1 MFKCNCCGEL
11 FEEPKMIAES
21 RGEYWGMPC
30 YEKIAV
36 SPCCE
41 EDFTEGRMYHAE
53 GKVYALVNSEIVD
66 EKGRAYTVPDGE
78 MMQVA
83 DFDGEYFAE
92 DNGEALYDEV
102 LADQQSEWC
111 WKFGDDID
119 VDIEVYWE
127 E

>member
-1 MFKCNCCGEL
+1 MYKCDCCGKL

-21 RGEYWGMPC
+21 RGEYWGMSC

-41 EDFTEGRMYHAE
+41 EDFTEGKMYHAE
-53 GKVYALVNSEIVD
+53 GKVYALIDD
-66 EKGRAYTVPDGE
+66 E
-78 MMQVA
+78 MHQVA
-83 DFDGEYFAE
+83 DFEGEYFAE
-92 DNGEALYDEV
+92 DDGESLYDEV
-102 LADQQSEWC
+102 LAEQMTKWC
-111 WKFGDDID
+111 SKFGDDID

>member
-66 EKGRAYTVPDGE
+66 EKGRVYTVPDGE

-92 DNGEALYDEV
+92 DDGEALYDEV
-102 LADQQSEWC
+102 LVDQMTKWC

-119 VDIEVYWE
+119 VDIEFWE
-127 E
+127 EV